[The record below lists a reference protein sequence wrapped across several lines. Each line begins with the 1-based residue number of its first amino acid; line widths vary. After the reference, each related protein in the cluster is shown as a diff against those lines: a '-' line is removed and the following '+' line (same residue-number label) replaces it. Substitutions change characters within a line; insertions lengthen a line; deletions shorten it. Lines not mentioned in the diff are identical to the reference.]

1 MKKYLALAFVA
12 IYIIGLV
19 YVVGRFWDPNLISG
33 VGWKFIAGLTLLY
46 MLAISLF
53 GEVSR
58 AICVAL
64 GHQLSRSEAIGL
76 VSANSLL
83 NYLPFRPGAGFQGAY
98 LISVVGLPLSK
109 FLLFGAFLFL
119 MNLICNGFLGLIAA
133 IAEWRMYSP
142 ANIALA
148 MLAAIYAL
156 ITLTG
161 IGTMFGGGLI
171 RHLWLPFKLRRFTE
185 AISDN
190 LHLLIGNKLLLIRIS
205 GIMMAVLMLNTLRIY
220 LEAELFEIPV
230 TISGAFLLSTAS
242 IISRLVSIFPAGLGI
257 VEAAMSA
264 TYSVL
269 GGSLE
274 SGILLSAFD
283 RIINLAA
290 SIIMGGSWLL
300 ISRKQVGQLLSK
312 KKKEDK

>member
-12 IYIIGLV
+12 VYIIGLV
-19 YVVGRFWDPNLISG
+19 YVVDRFWDPNLISG

-53 GEVSR
+53 GEASKV
-58 AICVAL
+58 ICVAL

-76 VSANSLL
+76 TSANSLL

-98 LISVVGLPLSK
+98 LISVVGLSLTN

-119 MNLICNGFLGLIAA
+119 MNLICNGFLGFIAA
-133 IAEWRMYSP
+133 VAEWRMYSP
-142 ANIALA
+142 ENVDLG
-148 MLAAIYAL
+148 MLATIYAL
-156 ITLTG
+156 IALTG
-161 IGTMFGGGLI
+161 IGLMFGSSLI

-190 LHLLIGNKLLLIRIS
+190 LYLLTGNRLLLIRIS
-205 GIMMAVLMLNTLRIY
+205 GIMMAMLMLSALRIY
-220 LEAELFEIPV
+220 LEAELFEIPL
-230 TISGAFLLSTAS
+230 TISGAFLLCTAS
-242 IISRLVSIFPAGLGI
+242 IVSRLVSISPAGLGI

-300 ISRKQVGQLLSK
+300 ISRKQVGLLLSK
-312 KKKEDK
+312 KKKEVK